1 MALALDELD
10 ECVSGNS
17 NVENEIE
24 RQELQQK
31 LNAFLMGL
39 PRLERQVFMCR
50 YWYMDSVSDIAKQF
64 DFSESKVKSM
74 LFRTR
79 NKLRTMLEKE
89 GY

>member
-10 ECVSGNS
+10 ECVSGNDD
-17 NVENEIE
+17 VETEIE
-24 RQELQQK
+24 RQELQQM
-31 LNAFLMGL
+31 LNAFLRGL
-39 PRLERQVFMCR
+39 PRLEMQVFMCR
-50 YWYMDSVSDIAKQF
+50 YWYMDSISDIAKQF

-79 NKLRTMLEKE
+79 NKLREMLKKE